1 MKFVEYSDL
10 KDFIGVTFAADGSN
24 DVIPKLWI
32 ITWSAST
39 MVCKW
44 PNSITV
50 LMVMFRNCAR
60 KKENHY
66 LLGELMSSKPCASQ
80 VSS

>member
-10 KDFIGVTFAADGSN
+10 KDFIGVTFAVDGSN

-32 ITWSAST
+32 VTWSASS

-44 PNSITV
+44 PNSTDGNV
-50 LMVMFRNCAR
+50 QKLCKEKR
-60 KKENHY
+60 KPLPSWRTYEFKT
-66 LLGELMSSKPCASQ
+66 LCQSSK
-80 VSS
+80 